1 VSGLSALLAA
11 CAAIAS
17 LVASPL
23 LAADNVIDV
32 PNVAAAADLQ
42 FVLPVIVAA
51 FRKAS
56 GRDVRVTFGS
66 SGNFRRQ
73 IGDGAPFELFLSAD
87 AAYADALASEGRT
100 LGPGIVY
107 AVGRLALYTPRGS
120 PVVAD
125 PGLEDLA
132 NALRDGRLRKLA
144 IANPDVAPYGRAARQ
159 ALIRAGLWDS
169 VVPRLVLGE
178 NVSQAAQ
185 FAASGAAQA
194 GIIGHALAISPALA
208 ARGTSVTLPADAH
221 DPLVQ
226 KMVLLK
232 GAGDTAR
239 RFHEFLQQDEAR
251 AIFVRHGFER

>member
-1 VSGLSALLAA
+1 MSTRCAFLAA
-11 CAAIAS
+11 CAAIIT

-23 LAADNVIDV
+23 RAADNATDV
-32 PNVAAAADLQ
+32 PNIAAAADLQ
-42 FVLPVIVAA
+42 VVLPEIVAA
-51 FRKAS
+51 FRKAT
-56 GRDVRVTFGS
+56 GRDVRVSYGS

-73 IGDGAPFELFLSAD
+73 IADGAPFELFLSAD
-87 AAYADALASEGRT
+87 AAYVDALVAERRT
-100 LGPGIVY
+100 LGAGVVY

-125 PGLEDLA
+125 PQLEDLA
-132 NALRDGRLRKLA
+132 NAVRDGRLRKLA

-159 ALIRAGLWDS
+159 ALMRAGLWDA
-169 VVPRLVLGE
+169 VMPHLVLGE

-194 GIIGHALAISPALA
+194 GIIGHGLAMSPSLVE
-208 ARGTSVTLPADAH
+208 RGTSVILPASSH

-239 RFHEFLQQDEAR
+239 RFHEFLQQAAAR
-251 AIFVRHGFER
+251 AIFARHGFE